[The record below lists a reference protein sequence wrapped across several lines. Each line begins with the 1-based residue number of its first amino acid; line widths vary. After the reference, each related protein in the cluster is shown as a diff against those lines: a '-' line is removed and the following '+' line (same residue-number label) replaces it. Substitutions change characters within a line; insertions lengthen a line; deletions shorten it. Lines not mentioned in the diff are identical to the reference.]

1 VDSNDDVRENNV
13 KMNFMKKKSTTGRRD
28 AEEAQPG
35 SSMARKPATG
45 AQQSPV
51 LLELFTSQG
60 CSSCPPADVKFARL
74 GQGVAKDI
82 AGDVP
87 VITLAYHVDYWN
99 HLGWQDPFAKSAW
112 TQRQRSYGQVLQQ
125 NSIYTPELVVQGRA
139 HCVGSDS
146 RSVASL
152 IQSAP
157 RHLPA
162 PVIHATFE
170 RTSPSTLRVS
180 VTVSAKKR
188 AGNDQDRVDVLVA
201 LYENGL
207 VTECKAGENRRK
219 LLTNEYVVRS
229 LETACTLPP
238 PAGADAV
245 VTGQV
250 LLQLWQSFSPS
261 TTGIVIFLQ
270 NPVSKEVFG
279 AQQFQLPHTL

>member
-1 VDSNDDVRENNV
+1 
-13 KMNFMKKKSTTGRRD
+13 MNFMKKKSTTGRRD

-162 PVIHATFE
+162 PVIHVRFSFP
-170 RTSPSTLRVS
+170 SP
-180 VTVSAKKR
+180 
-188 AGNDQDRVDVLVA
+188 
-201 LYENGL
+201 
-207 VTECKAGENRRK
+207 
-219 LLTNEYVVRS
+219 
-229 LETACTLPP
+229 LE
-238 PAGADAV
+238 
-245 VTGQV
+245 
-250 LLQLWQSFSPS
+250 SS
-261 TTGIVIFLQ
+261 
-270 NPVSKEVFG
+270 
-279 AQQFQLPHTL
+279 